1 MGSTALWSSAEEA
14 SCGYPPTSA
23 TRAPPCWPAGVEV
36 GAAARVVGDEPGG
49 GVQADRDRPVV
60 GGCLSR
66 AGESG
71 CRTGASTTA
80 ATVAKRRGHRRC
92 MIAASGGG

>member
-1 MGSTALWSSAEEA
+1 MRLPAYLRNPSTAVLARRRRGR
-14 SCGYPPTSA
+14 C
-23 TRAPPCWPAGVEV
+23 R
-36 GAAARVVGDEPGG
+36 ARVVGDEPGG